1 MYHSARIRQNCS
13 AGWENVGPVVTTNAA
28 QEQMETSCMMRTI
41 SRTLVQRA
49 LHTRSLELLTVMVCK
64 ASFIQMLS
72 KLSCAELCYRTEIQ
86 QISYSEGGLRY
97 RAGPSSGFAPM
108 FARQQR
114 IGPCS
119 GWGFMGPISQDT
131 RHGTVTRTLS
141 QAKCKAMPNRVQ
153 RVRSTW

>member
-1 MYHSARIRQNCS
+1 MQH
-13 AGWENVGPVVTTNAA
+13 
-28 QEQMETSCMMRTI
+28 
-41 SRTLVQRA
+41 A

-64 ASFIQMLS
+64 ASFIRMLS

-86 QISYSEGGLRY
+86 QISYSEGGLCY

-108 FARQQR
+108 FARQLR

-119 GWGFMGPISQDT
+119 GWGFMGPISHDT

-141 QAKCKAMPNRVQ
+141 QAKCKAMLNRVR
-153 RVRSTW
+153 RVRSIWQRRNTISSSTQQVAISKLQTI